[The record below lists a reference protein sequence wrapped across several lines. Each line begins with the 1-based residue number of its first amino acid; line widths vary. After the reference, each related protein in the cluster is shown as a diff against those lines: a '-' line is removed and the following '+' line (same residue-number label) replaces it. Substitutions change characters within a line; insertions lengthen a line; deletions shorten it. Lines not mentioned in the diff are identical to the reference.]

1 MKNAKLYIGLIIAV
15 LAVALFF
22 TYKKIQGALNLG
34 YSIGTS
40 KPVGTWLE
48 SLKSLTIKIP
58 ITLKNFS
65 NQQYKITQIKADL
78 LTRKGNTIAS
88 QEIPLSKSFIV
99 PANSTPIIEMENY
112 INWSGL
118 TSWFSSEGKKLADIP
133 GMLRN
138 YFQTETLGIP
148 AVLTGFIAAE
158 GLQVRINETITL

>member
-1 MKNAKLYIGLIIAV
+1 MKNTKLLIALIVAILAAAV
-15 LAVALFF
+15 FF

-34 YSIGTS
+34 YSIGTP

-78 LTRKGNTIAS
+78 LTKQGNTIAS

-99 PANSTPIIEMENY
+99 PANSTPVIEMEY
-112 INWSGL
+112 SINWSGL
-118 TSWFSSEGKKLADIP
+118 TSWFTQEGKKLADIP

-138 YFQTETLGIP
+138 YFKTETLGIP
-148 AVLTGFIAAE
+148 AVLSGFIAAE
-158 GLQVRINETITL
+158 GLQVKINETITL